1 MIILQARLPHPLS
14 LPYLRGRSITTEEQP
29 MCGRFN
35 LRLTPAE
42 LEEFFRVLDAP
53 EMGFRYNI
61 APTQQILTIMV
72 RDGRPTWQ
80 VAPWGFHPKWAK
92 SKSQVLINARS
103 ETVFET
109 RTFSRSIRERRC
121 LVPASGF
128 YEWQTIG
135 REKHPY
141 HITLKSGE
149 PLTFA
154 GMFDSE
160 GSIALMTTGP
170 NAEMATIHDRMPVV
184 LPRPV
189 WDHYLDPAVTD
200 EAEIAPL
207 LIPLP
212 DDSLTLTAVSKTV
225 NNARYDSPECIQTQ

>member
-1 MIILQARLPHPLS
+1 
-14 LPYLRGRSITTEEQP
+14 
-29 MCGRFN
+29 MCGRYN
-35 LRLTPAE
+35 YRLTVEQFEAFYNIPQ
-42 LEEFFRVLDAP
+42 AP
-53 EMGFRYNI
+53 YLAPRFNI
-61 APTQQILTIMV
+61 APTQSILTIVV
-72 RDGRPTWQ
+72 RDGVQ
-80 VAPWGFHPKWAK
+80 VCYVAPWGFHPKWAK

-141 HITLKSGE
+141 HITLKTGE

-154 GMFDSE
+154 GMFDSD
-160 GSIALMTTGP
+160 GSIALMTIGP

-189 WDHYLDPAVTD
+189 WDHYLDPDVTD

-207 LIPLP
+207 LVPLP
-212 DDSLTLTAVSKTV
+212 DNSLTLTAVGLTV
-225 NNARYDSPECIQTQ
+225 NNARNDSPDCIEPLDGENPADTLF